1 MNGWIG
7 DELMN
12 RWIDE
17 NIVIR
22 RIRNY
27 IEKNWIELLSM
38 SSLLTKNLS

>member
-1 MNGWIG
+1 MNG
-7 DELMN
+7 
-12 RWIDE
+12 WIDE

-27 IEKNWIELLSM
+27 IEKNGIELLSM